1 MASFQQRKA
10 IGDAHEQYVAEQLT
24 VRGWEVTLWGQGILT
39 KRIQDALRKTD
50 SFIRWIPDLIA
61 AKDTDL
67 VLIDCKSRMTS
78 RSTGRH
84 AVERA
89 AVHAH
94 VQLVAWTLLPVYY
107 VFDDLDVLTPH
118 DVLTAGRE
126 GPHSIAGSGAP
137 YFLISANA
145 ARRFDG
151 LFGAGK
157 PAAQWGIAS

>member
-10 IGDAHEQYVAEQLT
+10 VGDAHERYVAEQLT
-24 VRGWEVTLWGQGILT
+24 VRGWQVSPWGQGLLT
-39 KRIQDALRKTD
+39 HQIQDALGATD

-107 VFDDLDVLTPH
+107 VFEDLDVLAPH
-118 DVLTAGRE
+118 DVLIAGQQ
-126 GPHSIAGSGAP
+126 GPHSITGSGAP
-137 YFLISANA
+137 YFLIPAKA
-145 ARRFDG
+145 ARRFDV
-151 LFGAGK
+151 LFGARDTA
-157 PAAQWGIAS
+157 PCAA